1 MPPEQRPIITLTT
14 DFGDQD
20 AYVAQM
26 KAVLLRH
33 APNAT
38 LVDVTHAIAPQDVLA
53 GAIALERAVAAFA
66 PWTIHLV
73 VIDPTVGTGRRLLL
87 AVIGD
92 QIILCPDN
100 GLVTWAMRRQGPMQ
114 AHEITWRPLHS
125 SATFQGRDILAPVA
139 GMIAAGQ
146 SPDLFC
152 KPIADPVILSVAPAV
167 APSTA
172 GVIIHIDRFGNATTN
187 VPRELLDGQP
197 AVKIGIA
204 SRMLGSLC
212 NTYADV
218 PPGQPLALI
227 GSSGLLEIAVRDAS
241 AAEILNLRIGDEVRF
256 EP

>member
-1 MPPEQRPIITLTT
+1 MPSEQRPIITLTT
-14 DFGDQD
+14 DFGQQD

-33 APNAT
+33 APLAM

-53 GAIALERAVAAFA
+53 GAIALERAVAAFG

-92 QIILCPDN
+92 QIVVCPDN
-100 GLVTWAMRRQGPMQ
+100 GLITWAMRRQGPMR
-114 AHEITWRPLHS
+114 AYEITWRPLHT
-125 SATFQGRDILAPVA
+125 SATFHGRDIMAPVA

-152 KPIADPVILSVAPAV
+152 QPIANPVVLSVAPAI
-167 APSTA
+167 APLST
-172 GVIIHIDRFGNATTN
+172 GVIIHI
-187 VPRELLDGQP
+187 LLAGRDSVVVRVGPQ
-197 AVKIGIA
+197 AVGPL
-204 SRMLGSLC
+204 R

-218 PPGQPLALI
+218 EPGKALALI
-227 GSSGLLEIAVRDAS
+227 GSSGLLEIAVRDGS
-241 AAEILNLRIGDEVRF
+241 AAQTLNLHVGDPVHF